1 MKRKVTLLL
10 LLFCMLTLHAQEVYK
25 TVKDLP
31 YIAKSETDA
40 YRKERCKLDVYYP
53 VDKKDFPTI
62 VWFHGGGLEGGGKH
76 IPQELMNRGFAVVA
90 VNYRLSPKAKNP
102 AYIEDAAAAVAWT
115 FNHIEEY
122 GGSKDKIF
130 VSGHSAGGYLALILA
145 MDKKYME
152 ACGAD
157 ADKVAAYLPVS
168 GQTVTHFTIRKE
180 RGLPNGIPIIDEYAP
195 VNRVRKDTPPVVL
208 ITGDRNLEMAD
219 RWEENALFA
228 SVAKNIGNKKVT
240 LHELQGFNHG
250 TVLEPACFLI
260 IIYIRVH

>member
-31 YIAKSETDA
+31 YIAKPETDA
-40 YRKERCKLDVYYP
+40 YRKERCKLDVY
-53 VDKKDFPTI
+53 
-62 VWFHGGGLEGGGKH
+62 
-76 IPQELMNRGFAVVA
+76 QELMNRGFAVVA

-152 ACGAD
+152 AYGAD

-260 IIYIRVH
+260 INYIREH